1 MNTTHFAVIYFSG
14 DPAGEH
20 PDPDLHG
27 HAPRMEIIA
36 AGDEEFCWK
45 ALADWTA
52 SHPLRMWETAE
63 VLARTMTAAPKDGA
77 Q

>member
-1 MNTTHFAVIYFSG
+1 
-14 DPAGEH
+14 
-20 PDPDLHG
+20 
-27 HAPRMEIIA
+27 MEIIA